1 MKFRLKKQS
10 LHQSAGASMSK
21 ADELKKHLQPGQ
33 VYRRSD
39 LVKWSKAVDRNMQQL
54 VKQGELQKLSGGVY
68 YCPQTTALGNL
79 PPEDAA
85 LVRAFLKDDHFYIA
99 SLNSY
104 NALGVGT
111 TQLYNEKLV
120 YNYRRDGQHTL
131 NGHHFYFLKRLR
143 FPAESTQEF
152 LLVDLVNNI
161 HLLDEDK
168 ERILRNV
175 AGKARS
181 MDQAQLMKTVGLYA
195 GSRARSFF
203 EKLFTG
209 EKMSHVA

>member
-1 MKFRLKKQS
+1 
-10 LHQSAGASMSK
+10 MSK

-39 LVKWSKAVDRNMQQL
+39 LAKWSKAVDRNMQQL
-54 VKQGELQKLSGGVY
+54 VQQGELQKLSGGVY
-68 YCPQTTALGNL
+68 YCPKKTAFGNL
-79 PPEDAA
+79 PPEDAV

-104 NALGVGT
+104 NALGVGS

-131 NGHHFYFLKRLR
+131 NGRYFYFLKRPR
-143 FPAESTQEF
+143 FPSESTLEF
-152 LLVDLVNNI
+152 LIVDLVNNI

-175 AGKARS
+175 AVKARS
-181 MDQAQLMKTVGLYA
+181 MDQSQLMKTVELYA

-203 EKLFTG
+203 EKQFNA

>member
-1 MKFRLKKQS
+1 
-10 LHQSAGASMSK
+10 MSK
-21 ADELKKHLQPGQ
+21 ADELKKHLHPGQ

-39 LVKWSKAVDRNMQQL
+39 LAKWSKAVDRHVQQL
-54 VKQGELQKLSGGVY
+54 VSQGELQKLSGGVY
-68 YCPQTTALGNL
+68 YCPQTTAFSNL
-79 PPEDAA
+79 PPEDAV
-85 LVRAFLKDDHFYIA
+85 LVRAFLKDDHFYIV

-131 NGHHFYFLKRLR
+131 NGRHFYFLKRPH
-143 FPAESTQEF
+143 FPVESTPEF
-152 LLVDLVNNI
+152 LIVDLVNNI

-168 ERILRNV
+168 ERLLRNI
-175 AGKARS
+175 AKKARS
-181 MDQAQLMKTVGLYA
+181 MDQSKLMKTVKLYG
-195 GSRARSFF
+195 GSRTRSFF
-203 EKLFTG
+203 EKLFTA

>member
-1 MKFRLKKQS
+1 
-10 LHQSAGASMSK
+10 MSK
-21 ADELKKHLQPGQ
+21 ADDLKKHLQPGQ

-39 LVKWSKAVDRNMQQL
+39 LAKWSKAVDRNMQQL

-68 YCPQTTALGNL
+68 YCPQTTAFGNM
-79 PPEDAA
+79 PPDDDA

-131 NGHHFYFLKRLR
+131 NGRHFYFLKRQR
-143 FPAESTQEF
+143 FPSESTPEF
-152 LLVDLVNNI
+152 LIVDLVNNI

-168 ERILRNV
+168 ARILRNV
-175 AGKARS
+175 AGKVQS
-181 MDQAQLMKTVGLYA
+181 MDQAQLMKTVDLYG
-195 GSRARSFF
+195 GSRTRSFF

-209 EKMSHVA
+209 EKMSHVACLTTKIVKDYKI

>member
-1 MKFRLKKQS
+1 
-10 LHQSAGASMSK
+10 MSK

-39 LVKWSKAVDRNMQQL
+39 LAKWSKAVDRNMQQL

-68 YCPQTTALGNL
+68 YCPQTTAFGDA

-131 NGHHFYFLKRLR
+131 NGRYFYFLKRPR
-143 FPAESTQEF
+143 FPSESTLEF
-152 LLVDLVNNI
+152 LIVDLVNNI

-181 MDQAQLMKTVGLYA
+181 MDQSQLMKIVDRYA

-203 EKLFTG
+203 EKLFIAD
-209 EKMSHVA
+209 KMSHVA

>member
-1 MKFRLKKQS
+1 
-10 LHQSAGASMSK
+10 MSK

-39 LVKWSKAVDRNMQQL
+39 LAKCSKAVDRNMQQL

-68 YCPQTTALGNL
+68 YCPQTTAFGNV

-131 NGHHFYFLKRLR
+131 NGRHFYFLKRPR

-161 HLLDEDK
+161 HRLDEDK
-168 ERILRNV
+168 ERLLRNV
-175 AGKARS
+175 AAKARS
-181 MDQAQLMKTVGLYA
+181 MDQAQLMKTVDLYA

-203 EKLFTG
+203 EKLFTT

>member
-1 MKFRLKKQS
+1 
-10 LHQSAGASMSK
+10 MSK

-39 LVKWSKAVDRNMQQL
+39 LAKWSKAVDRNMQQL
-54 VKQGELQKLSGGVY
+54 VQQGELQKLSGGVY
-68 YCPQTTALGNL
+68 YCPKTTAFGNL
-79 PPEDAA
+79 PPEDAV

-131 NGHHFYFLKRLR
+131 NERHFYFLKRPR
-143 FPAESTQEF
+143 FPSESTPAF
-152 LLVDLVNNI
+152 LIVDLVNNI

-168 ERILRNV
+168 ERILGNV
-175 AGKARS
+175 AVKARS
-181 MDQAQLMKTVGLYA
+181 MDRSQLMRSVDLYA

-203 EKLFTG
+203 EKLFTA

>member
-1 MKFRLKKQS
+1 
-10 LHQSAGASMSK
+10 MSK
-21 ADELKKHLQPGQ
+21 ADELKQHLQPGQ

-39 LVKWSKAVDRNMQQL
+39 LAKWSKAVDRNMQQL
-54 VKQGELQKLSGGVY
+54 VQQGELQKLSGGVY
-68 YCPQTTALGNL
+68 YCPKTTAFGNV
-79 PPEDAA
+79 PPEDAT

-111 TQLYNEKLV
+111 TQLYNEQLV

-131 NGHHFYFLKRLR
+131 NGRHFYFLKRPR
-143 FPAESTQEF
+143 FPSESTPEF
-152 LLVDLVNNI
+152 LIVDLVNNI

-181 MDQAQLMKTVGLYA
+181 MDQSQLMKTVDLYG